1 MYNIKYLLMK
11 NEDVLI
17 ATLVEDNSV
26 VLYLDHGEWIKFDK
40 SLSQLKKEHKIV
52 KISDIDAFIIMFG
65 CVPHK
70 YFKMLG
76 YQIYEKPIKEVKDT
90 FLDFM
95 EKFKIFAIEDY
106 TKKFHNK
113 NQSLNYSALELDT
126 HYENAGYIWMFD
138 EYYQEFLNRKNNG
151 EFDYVEVVKTDDDYS
166 ISFNKSILKL

>member
-1 MYNIKYLLMK
+1 
-11 NEDVLI
+11 
-17 ATLVEDNSV
+17 
-26 VLYLDHGEWIKFDK
+26 
-40 SLSQLKKEHKIV
+40 
-52 KISDIDAFIIMFG
+52 
-65 CVPHK
+65 
-70 YFKMLG
+70 
-76 YQIYEKPIKEVKDT
+76 
-90 FLDFM
+90 M